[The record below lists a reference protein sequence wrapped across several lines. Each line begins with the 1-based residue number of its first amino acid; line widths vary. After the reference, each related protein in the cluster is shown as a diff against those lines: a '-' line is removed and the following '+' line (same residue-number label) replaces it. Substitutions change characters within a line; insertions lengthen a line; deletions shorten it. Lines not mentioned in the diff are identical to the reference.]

1 MNTLFSL
8 TRIALVIGAS
18 LAPALAQPTPHQPAP
33 PQAKGGPQEGPRPHH
48 MRFAGKDAAARDE
61 AMAKRLKLTEAQKK
75 SLKDIRAKQAEA
87 QKAKFTAAQEAQKA
101 FHEALAKPETTDD
114 QLRTLH
120 QKAADAQF
128 EILRAHRET
137 RNAIRALL
145 TPEQREQWARFEG
158 FEMGRRMGR
167 GPEFGFGPSD
177 CRPGAPIHRMGGWRG
192 PGPRPEHHDGA
203 HPPVAPPTER

>member
-18 LAPALAQPTPHQPAP
+18 LAPALAQTAA

-48 MRFAGKDAAARDE
+48 MRFAGKDEAARDE
-61 AMAKRLKLTEAQKK
+61 AMSKRLKLTETQKK

-87 QKAKFTAAQEAQKA
+87 LKAKFTAAQEAQKA

-128 EILRAHRET
+128 EILRAHRDT

-158 FEMGRRMGR
+158 FEMGRRMGH
-167 GPEFGFGPSD
+167 GPAFGSGHA
-177 CRPGAPIHRMGGWRG
+177 APCHPMGGWRG
-192 PGPRPEHHDGA
+192 PGPRPERHDGGHQA
-203 HPPVAPPTER
+203 AAPQTER